1 MQVLVIGT
9 RDTKA
14 AELDY
19 VAGLIGAAGC
29 DVAIVDVGTLS
40 DGAGAHVTPAD
51 LAAHHPDGPDAID
64 SDDRGTAVQAMSVAL
79 AHYVTSLDPGTIGGV
94 IGLGGSGGTSLI
106 TAAMRALPVGVPKL
120 MVSTVASG
128 NVAPYVGP
136 TDITMMYSV
145 TDIAGLNRIS
155 RRVLA
160 NAAHAIAGMA
170 THRAP
175 PAAEDKPAVGLTMFG
190 VTTPLVTALVDSLQD
205 TYEPLVFHA
214 TGTGGQSMEK
224 LVESDMI
231 VAVLDMTTTEIADH
245 IVGGIMSAGPGRM
258 DAIATAGIPYVG
270 SVGALDMVNF
280 GALETVPSRFRDR
293 NLYVHNAATTLMRT
307 TPDENQRFGE
317 FIASKL
323 NAMTGPSVFL
333 LPEGGV
339 SLIDAPG
346 QPFYDPAADDVLFG
360 AIEGGVT
367 ASNVAIRR
375 IPSNI
380 NDPEFV
386 AATLAAF
393 SEVMEVRP

>member
-1 MQVLVIGT
+1 
-9 RDTKA
+9 
-14 AELDY
+14 
-19 VAGLIGAAGC
+19 
-29 DVAIVDVGTLS
+29 
-40 DGAGAHVTPAD
+40 
-51 LAAHHPDGPDAID
+51 
-64 SDDRGTAVQAMSVAL
+64 
-79 AHYVTSLDPGTIGGV
+79 
-94 IGLGGSGGTSLI
+94 
-106 TAAMRALPVGVPKL
+106 
-120 MVSTVASG
+120 
-128 NVAPYVGP
+128 
-136 TDITMMYSV
+136 
-145 TDIAGLNRIS
+145 
-155 RRVLA
+155 
-160 NAAHAIAGMA
+160 
-170 THRAP
+170 
-175 PAAEDKPAVGLTMFG
+175 

-375 IPSNI
+375 IPSKI